1 MKPIVDGIE
10 EEFKGRL
17 LVQRVNIQDP
27 AGKYLAQK
35 YGFQATPTFIMFD
48 SQGVEEWRSLGRI
61 DRDKVQ
67 QFMESYR

>member
-1 MKPIVDGIE
+1 MSILNQYSFVFFILLILGI
-10 EEFKGRL
+10 
-17 LVQRVNIQDP
+17 
-27 AGKYLAQK
+27 LAQK